1 MNTRQW
7 LLMSWVWLATG
18 VMVWLIVLT
27 LPAKPVIATLPPL
40 ATASAAKP
48 GCRWGIINDVN
59 NCGSWTII
67 TCDLLNTAPGPGDGK
82 QCEIC
87 RIWQIQIQG
96 IQRVQ
101 KQWYDCTND
110 GQADCEIWWGWVQLK
125 GCQTGAG
132 AESVNPF
139 AAENEECLCPDAE
152 L

>member
-1 MNTRQW
+1 MRQW

-18 VMVWLIVLT
+18 VMVGLIVLT

-40 ATASAAKP
+40 VTESAAKP
-48 GCRWGIINDVN
+48 GCRWGIIRDVN

-67 TCDLLNTAPGPGDGK
+67 ICRKLPNTAPGPGDGQ

-87 RIWQIQIQG
+87 RIWQFQIQG

-101 KQWYDCTND
+101 KQWYDCNGD
-110 GQADCEIWWGWVQLK
+110 NHADCEIWLGWAQLK
-125 GCQTGAG
+125 GCQTVT
-132 AESVNPF
+132 ESVNPL